1 MSIALLIRSL
11 NDYKNIHSEDAI
23 STWAVIDW
31 IEKHGDFAFVKENLE
46 WHITGSMFIVNREMT
61 KVLLMLHKKFG
72 RWQQF
77 GGHCD
82 GETDVRSVA
91 IREFHEESGV
101 IDAIEVM
108 PEIFHVAVHEVPLD
122 AKGRPPHKHFDLL
135 YLWIVSEDVALS
147 HQESEVDGIAWFDLE
162 SALTVNDEDLMH
174 RLIEK
179 IHNFKTSLWND

>member
-1 MSIALLIRSL
+1 MSIAKLISSL
-11 NDYKNIHSEDAI
+11 KDHKNLENEDAI

-46 WHITGSMFIVNREMT
+46 WHITGSMFIVNPEMS

-101 IDAIEVM
+101 EESIEVI
-108 PEIFHVAVHEVPLD
+108 PGIFHVGVHDVPLD
-122 AKGRPPHKHFDLL
+122 AKWRPPHFHFDIM
-135 YLWIVSEDVALS
+135 YLWILWEDVTLS
-147 HQESEVDGIAWFDLE
+147 HQISEVDAIAWFDLE
-162 SALTVNDEDLMH
+162 AALTINDEDLMH
-174 RLIEK
+174 TLIQK
-179 IHNFKTSLWND
+179 IHNLKTSLWNE